1 MNDTY
6 ILIILM
12 GLLGTIITFLGLI
25 FSFFIK
31 RMKPFKN
38 RFVIG
43 LIVSIMSV
51 IIGFFNFKITETKVK
66 ETAVENKVTE
76 ESLLIEEQNTQE
88 KEANSPITPP
98 IEDAKQS
105 TIEEANNKTSIQ
117 QNASPQTEST
127 HPTEPANNSI
137 YKKYEIESKVESTL
151 TDVLTDMKY
160 VTVKESKIN
169 EHLGTDNPD
178 DYILLLYLSFDGKNS
193 SQQTKSLIDMYN
205 NEIGARIGQTA
216 DKVQELAIFWEV
228 PHIKKGPNLAKANLQ
243 RLDDKM
249 VFKEKWIDPILK

>member
-1 MNDTY
+1 MNDIY
-6 ILIILM
+6 LLIILL
-12 GLLGTIITFLGLI
+12 GVLGTIITFLGLT

-31 RMKPFKN
+31 RIKLLKN

-51 IIGFFNFKITETKVK
+51 IIGFFNFEVTEEKTKK
-66 ETAVENKVTE
+66 TAVENK
-76 ESLLIEEQNTQE
+76 IKEEQNIQE
-88 KEANSPITPP
+88 NDVNSPITPA

-105 TIEEANNKTSIQ
+105 TIEEANDKTSVQ

-127 HPTEPANNSI
+127 HPTEPTNNSI

-193 SQQTKSLIDMYN
+193 GQQTKSLIDMYN
-205 NEIGARIGQTA
+205 NEIGARIGGGI
-216 DKVQELAIFWEV
+216 DKIQELVIFWEV
-228 PHIKKGPNLAKANLQ
+228 PHIKKGPNLVKVNLQ

>member
-6 ILIILM
+6 LLIILL

-51 IIGFFNFKITETKVK
+51 MIGFFNFEITEKKVK
-66 ETAVENKVTE
+66 EIAVENKVNE
-76 ESLLIEEQNTQE
+76 ESLLMEEQNTQ
-88 KEANSPITPP
+88 KNEANSLKTPAL
-98 IEDAKQS
+98 EDAKQGN
-105 TIEEANNKTSIQ
+105 TEEANNQTSVQ
-117 QNASPQTEST
+117 QNASPQIQST
-127 HPTEPANNSI
+127 HSSDPVDNST
-137 YKKYEIESKVESTL
+137 YKKYAIEAKVESTL
-151 TDVLTDMKY
+151 TNVLTDIKH
-160 VTVKESKIN
+160 VTVKETKVN
-169 EHLGTDNPD
+169 EHLGTDDPD
-178 DYILLLYLSFDGKNS
+178 DYILLLYLSFDAKNS
-193 SQQTKSLIDMYN
+193 NQTTKSLIDMYN
-205 NEIGARIGQTA
+205 NEIGAKIGQTA